1 MTKFYKLILVCCAA
15 LFLTACA
22 HPDMIKLNDTYDH
35 TVKELGVPDSTTR
48 LPDGSIRIVYSM
60 QPMGQTSYVMIF
72 NPEGRLIFKD
82 QLLQQKYFN
91 QIKPKVQDSQDI
103 YTMFGKPCEQW
114 HYRNLGLSLIHI
126 SEPTRLGMIS
136 GSRGT
141 RISEISKSFF

>member
-72 NPEGRLIFKD
+72 NPEGNPDSRWPYGSTLTTRM
-82 QLLQQKYFN
+82 
-91 QIKPKVQDSQDI
+91 IKFCV
-103 YTMFGKPCEQW
+103 TF
-114 HYRNLGLSLIHI
+114 
-126 SEPTRLGMIS
+126 
-136 GSRGT
+136 
-141 RISEISKSFF
+141 